1 MARRSQTEMAV
12 LGALSMGPMTAY
24 ALREAIRD
32 VLGNFWSESFGQ
44 IYPTL
49 TALEGSGLVQRYG
62 GARAGTSTF
71 AITPLGVVRL
81 RELLV
86 QPVAVTP
93 PRNGLLLRLFFGRE
107 LGAQACRELLVAAR
121 TQAELSLTEY
131 DALVDR
137 VRAEDGDSPD
147 LPYMLITIFAGRHGA
162 EATLAWTTQALAT
175 LDSLNGGDDSLNGVD
190 DARHTLQ
197 NVEVLP

>member
-32 VLGNFWSESFGQ
+32 VLGHFWNESFGQ

-49 TALEGSGLVQRYG
+49 TALEGSGLVQRHG

-71 AITPLGVVRL
+71 AITQPGVVRL

-86 QPVAVTP
+86 EPVTAP
-93 PRNGLLLRLFFGRE
+93 RPRNGLLLRLFFGRT
-107 LGAQACRELLVAAR
+107 LGAPACRELLLAAR
-121 TQAELSLTEY
+121 SQAESSLIEY
-131 DALVDR
+131 DALVDK
-137 VRAEDGDSPD
+137 VGTEDGQSPD
-147 LPYMLITIFAGRHGA
+147 LPYVLMTISAGRHGA

-175 LDSLNGGDDSLNGVD
+175 LDDIKGPD
-190 DARHTLQ
+190 DAHPFAENGDT
-197 NVEVLP
+197 P